1 MMDSIHETN
10 LFFVELLPG
19 IWVSNVKTHSEK
31 ILKEKKI
38 HDMIDCTKEL
48 TFFDSAENY
57 ILSIKHQIKKE
68 QHAKLQIYLSKVVEI
83 IHHTIHNSLSLLIY
97 DPTATR
103 KAPVLI
109 IAYLLKYGEMTPH
122 QTIQSYMS
130 KSKLQPKLD
139 EDYQQALKTFY
150 TNVKEEYT
158 E

>member
-1 MMDSIHETN
+1 MENSSEAH
-10 LFFVELLPG
+10 LYFVELLPG

-31 ILKEKKI
+31 LLKDKKI
-38 HDMIDCTKEL
+38 NDMIDCPKEL

-68 QHAKLQIYLSKVVEI
+68 QHNKLQAYLFKITEL
-83 IHHTIHNSLSLLIY
+83 IHHVIHNSNSLLIY
-97 DPTATR
+97 DPSATR

-109 IAYLLKYGEMTPH
+109 IAYLLRYGEMTPH

-130 KSKLQPKLD
+130 KSKLQPKID
-139 EDYQQALKTFY
+139 DDYQLALKTFY
-150 TNVKEEYT
+150 TKIKEEID

>member
-1 MMDSIHETN
+1 MDHQMETN
-10 LFFVELLPG
+10 IFFIELLPG

-31 ILKEKKI
+31 LLKEKKI
-38 HDMIDCTKEL
+38 SDMIDCTKEL

-68 QHAKLQIYLSKVVEI
+68 QHAKLQDYLFKVTEL

-109 IAYLLKYGEMTPH
+109 IAYLLRYGEMNPH

-130 KSKLQPKLD
+130 KSKLQHKID
-139 EDYQQALKTFY
+139 EDYQLALKNFY
-150 TNVKEEYT
+150 TVVKEES
-158 E
+158 